1 VSDLQRIGELLPAR
15 VAARRRSDPVA
26 EAARAA
32 WPALVGDRVAGHS
45 APIRVSGDAL
55 VVHCSSSTWASEL
68 TLLGEHVHERL
79 RGKLGDAV
87 PARLRFE
94 VGELPAR
101 APEPASASRSP
112 VDPARAARASALA
125 SGVADDRLRQALE
138 LAIGRAGA
146 DLS

>member
-1 VSDLQRIGELLPAR
+1 MSDLQPIRELLPAR

-32 WPALVGDRVAGHS
+32 WPVLVGERVARHS

-68 TLLGEHVHERL
+68 TLLGGHVHERL
-79 RGKLGDAV
+79 RGELGEAV

-94 VGELPAR
+94 VGELPASAPDS
-101 APEPASASRSP
+101 APESRP
-112 VDPARAARASALA
+112 VVDPARVARASALA
-125 SGVADDRLRQALE
+125 AGVADDRLRQALE
-138 LAIGRAGA
+138 LVIGRAGG
-146 DLS
+146 DVS

>member
-1 VSDLQRIGELLPAR
+1 VSDLQPIGELLPAR

-26 EAARAA
+26 EAARTA
-32 WPALVGDRVAGHS
+32 WPVLVGERVARHS

-68 TLLGEHVHERL
+68 TLLGGHVHERL
-79 RGKLGDAV
+79 RGELGDAV

-94 VGELPAR
+94 VGELPASSPDP
-101 APEPASASRSP
+101 APEPRP
-112 VDPARAARASALA
+112 VVDPARAARASTLTA
-125 SGVADDRLRQALE
+125 GVSDERLRQALE
-138 LAIGRAGA
+138 LAIGRAGG

>member
-1 VSDLQRIGELLPAR
+1 VSDLQPIGELLPAR

-26 EAARAA
+26 DAARAA

-68 TLLGEHVHERL
+68 TLLGGHVHERL
-79 RGKLGDAV
+79 RGELGDAV

-94 VGELPAR
+94 VGELPPATPER
-101 APEPASASRSP
+101 APAPRPAA
-112 VDPARAARASALA
+112 DPARAARASALA
-125 SGVADDRLRQALE
+125 SGIADDRLRQALE
-138 LAIGRAGA
+138 QAIGRAGGQI
-146 DLS
+146 S